1 MLESKNLFYKTDDL
15 MEKVYKTL
23 GIVDSHADEMTKEVI
38 KHEFANNNHN
48 N

>member
-1 MLESKNLFYKTDDL
+1 

-23 GIVDSHADEMTKEVI
+23 GIVDSHEDEMIKEVI